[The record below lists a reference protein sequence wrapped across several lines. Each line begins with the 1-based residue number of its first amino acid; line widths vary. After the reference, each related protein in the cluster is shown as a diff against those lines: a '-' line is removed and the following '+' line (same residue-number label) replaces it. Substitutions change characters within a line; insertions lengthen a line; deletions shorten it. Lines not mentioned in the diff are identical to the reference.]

1 MLLMS
6 YLCDEKQ
13 TDCECLEIIV
23 VTNYNDPRLMAES
36 CRDTDKP
43 SQTKKKYRWNSQ
55 WAKIFCLGLDISN
68 VCKSAPQG

>member
-43 SQTKKKYRWNSQ
+43 SQTKTNTGGILNGQKY
-55 WAKIFCLGLDISN
+55 F
-68 VCKSAPQG
+68 V